1 MGMETYSHT
10 PNLTIVDGRRLA
22 VRKVGFHRAPGSDHT
37 REDVTAIA
45 FDLAGRITQLFDPR
59 LWTKA
64 NDEPQSL
71 PNRTHLYSLSGIP
84 LLSESVDAGWDLA
97 LLRES
102 GVVDRSWDSKE
113 ACWYNDYDELL
124 RPVTTYE
131 TAPAQ
136 TSRIMSR
143 YVYADGAP
151 AWAAQNQCGQLV
163 ELYDN
168 AGLIDY
174 PAFGILGQCL
184 AQSRQFLTETEL
196 PDWSLAP
203 ALDGQHLT
211 RFTFGALGDLLTQTD
226 ASGNQQRFTQ
236 DIAGATQRIYL
247 KPENDVET
255 LLLSQVT
262 YNALGRIE
270 SETAGNGV
278 VSTSCYDPTTQRLES
293 ISATKNENFSQKLE
307 YRYDPVGNVTGIT
320 DSAQVV
326 RFFRNQEIAP
336 TNLYQYDSLYQLT
349 EATGRESVDSTD
361 SPRPPEDA
369 TPGPGDTSRLLPYS
383 ESYLY
388 DQGGNMLELRH
399 VRDGNNYTR
408 RFAVDESSNRS
419 LPRTEKLSTPEFIT
433 RFDAAGNLLF
443 LQPGSTLQW
452 GLRNQLRKIIAV
464 TRADEDNDEEVYIYD
479 GGDQRAR
486 KLRTSKTQGTLRR
499 DEVYYLPGL
508 EIRKRGTVQKTD
520 EHLEVITVQA
530 GRTSVRYLHWV
541 SGIPDGI
548 ADRQFRY
555 ALQDG
560 LGSCTLEMDA
570 CADLISHEGY
580 LPFGGTSWWA
590 ARSALEASYK
600 TIRYSGKERDASGL
614 YYYGYRY
621 YAPWLQ
627 RWINPDP
634 WGEIDGLNIYCMVSN
649 NPVTH
654 ADEDGRGKRELGFPI
669 EWRSPFQMETPDQRT
684 NRKKQAAATRAA
696 NRRKIDATTKVL
708 IHLEVLDLL
717 GEQLKHVEPQ
727 LARLES
733 GAGLGAAIAGRAAG
747 AAVSKSIEYAGGLAG
762 GAMGTALGSVTGGVM
777 SVPFA
782 AGGAYLGKR
791 LSSIAASELRSH
803 LELDTSLAMNTSK
816 LNSEKLFRTAR
827 NSVLGPSIQ
836 VLTAQV
842 KNLDL
847 RERRV
852 RDEMTVNVAMAG
864 VKKLPGGAVAAIM
877 IPEALKIHEEM
888 TKMDPVPE
896 NLVRLVISLAANKSR
911 LTESLDILKDRMGE
925 QAISLPPLYRSSVR
939 YGDILNSTNEI
950 IDRIIHLAKT
960 ADRLHQRMN
969 ISSR

>member
-1 MGMETYSHT
+1 MGIENCSHT
-10 PNLTIVDGRRLA
+10 PNLTVVDGRKLA
-22 VRKVGFHRAPGSDHT
+22 VRKVAYHRAPGSDET
-37 REDVTAIA
+37 RQDVTGITL
-45 FDLAGRITQLFDPR
+45 DLAGRITQLCDAR
-59 LWTKA
+59 LWA
-64 NDEPQSL
+64 RARDESHPL

-97 LLRES
+97 LVRES

-124 RPVTTYE
+124 RPITTYE

-143 YVYADGAP
+143 SVYADGAT

-168 AGLIDY
+168 AGLLTY
-174 PAFGILGQCL
+174 PEFGIFGQCL
-184 AQSRQFLTETEL
+184 TEGRQFLKEIEL
-196 PDWSLAP
+196 PDWTLSP
-203 ALDGQHLT
+203 VLDGLHLT
-211 RFTFGALGDLLTQTD
+211 RFAFGPLGDLLTQTD

-247 KPENDVET
+247 KPENDDET
-255 LLLSQVT
+255 LLLSDVK
-262 YNALGRIE
+262 YNALGQIE
-270 SETAGNGV
+270 SETVGNGV
-278 VSTSCYDPTTQRLES
+278 VNTSCYDPKTERLQS
-293 ISATKNENFSQKLE
+293 ISAMKNDVVSQRLE
-307 YRYDPVGNVTGIT
+307 YRYDPVGNVTEIT

-326 RFFRNQEIAP
+326 HFFRNQEIAP
-336 TNLYQYDSLYQLT
+336 TNLYQYDSLYQLV

-361 SPRPPEDA
+361 NHRPPDA
-369 TPGPGDTSRLLPYS
+369 AAPDPGDTSRLLSYR

-399 VRDGNNYTR
+399 VRDGHNYTR
-408 RFAVDESSNRS
+408 CFAVDDTSNRS
-419 LPRTEKLSTPEFIT
+419 LLKTEELPTPEFST
-433 RFDAAGNLLF
+433 GFDAAGNLLF
-443 LQPGSTLQW
+443 LQQGSTLHW
-452 GLRNQLRKIIAV
+452 GLRNQLSKITTV

-499 DEVYYLPGL
+499 DEVYYLPGI
-508 EIRKRGTVQKTD
+508 EIRKRGTAQKTD

-530 GRTSVRYLHWV
+530 GRTSVRCLYWV
-541 SGIPDGI
+541 SGQPDGM
-548 ADRQFRY
+548 AGRQFRY

-560 LGSCTLEMDA
+560 LGSCTMEMDA
-570 CADLISHEGY
+570 YADLISHEGY

-590 ARSALEASYK
+590 ARSVLEASYK
-600 TIRYSGKERDASGL
+600 TIRYSGKECDASGL

-669 EWRSPFQMETPDQRT
+669 EWRSPFKMETPDQRT
-684 NRKKQAAATRAA
+684 HRKEKAAATRAA
-696 NRRKIDATTKVL
+696 NRRKIDVTTKVL

-727 LARLES
+727 LERLES
-733 GAGLGAAIAGRAAG
+733 GAGLGTAIAGRAAG

-762 GAMGTALGSVTGGVM
+762 GAMGTALGSVTGGVL

-791 LSSIAASELRSH
+791 ISSIAASELRSH
-803 LELDTSLAMNTSK
+803 LALDTPLAMNTGK

-827 NSVLGPSIQ
+827 NSVLGPGMQ

-842 KNLDL
+842 QSLDL
-847 RERRV
+847 RDRRV
-852 RDEMTVNVAMAG
+852 RDDMIVSVAMTG
-864 VKKLPGGAVAAIM
+864 VKNLPGGTVAAIM
-877 IPEALKIHEEM
+877 MPEALKIHEEM
-888 TKMDPVPE
+888 TKMAPAPE

-911 LTESLDILKDRMGE
+911 LTESLAILKDRMGE
-925 QAISLPPLYRSSVR
+925 QAFSLPPLYRSSVR
-939 YGDILNSTNEI
+939 YEDILKPTNEI
-950 IDRIIHLAKT
+950 IDRIVHLAKT